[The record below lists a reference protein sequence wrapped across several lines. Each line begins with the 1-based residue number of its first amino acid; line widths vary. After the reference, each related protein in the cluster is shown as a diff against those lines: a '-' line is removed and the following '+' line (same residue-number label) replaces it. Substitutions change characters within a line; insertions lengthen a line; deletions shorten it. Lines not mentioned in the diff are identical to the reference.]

1 MQNRALLTLFF
12 TIFLDMVGVGILIP
26 VIPILFADPTSTHY
40 LLPLDT
46 PVRTGYI
53 YLGLM
58 LALFSFGQF
67 VASPIIGQLS
77 DRYGRKRLLLVSIFA
92 TALGQMFFAIGI
104 LTKSLIL
111 LFFVR
116 FLTGIATGN
125 IVVSQAAIADLST
138 PENRVKNFGLI
149 GAAFGLGFIVGPFL
163 GGKLAD
169 PMLVSW
175 FNAATPFWF
184 AAILSLINF
193 IFVLTMFRET
203 SKDMN
208 VGQTLHFGRSLT
220 NIVHA
225 FNAKQLRPIYI
236 TSFLFQLGFTFYV
249 TFASVFLFYRFGFT
263 ESSIG
268 NYFAYV
274 GIWIVFS
281 QAVVTRVVSRKWG
294 EVRIIQNSLI
304 VTGLLIL
311 AVFLSPVSSWLYF
324 IVPFFAMAI
333 GLSQSNLTGLLSRS
347 ATSSTQGQVLG
358 INGSVNAL
366 AMTIPPL
373 IAGTLAARFE
383 PSTPLLVAAII
394 VIMSGVY
401 FINHIQRGKNQL
413 LK

>member
-1 MQNRALLTLFF
+1 
-12 TIFLDMVGVGILIP
+12 MVGVGILIP

-149 GAAFGLGFIVGPFL
+149 GAAFGLGFIIGPFL